1 MKQTYKTFCEQYLAK
16 LESDKEIEKQKNSE
30 FNPFRQTVPATFEL
44 RYYHART
51 SFLFIGGGEYSIVLD
66 DEDLEYLYKK
76 YSKLLAQELEQ
87 NIKELNESYEKVIE
101 Q

>member
-1 MKQTYKTFCEQYLAK
+1 MKQIYKTFCEQYLAK

-51 SFLFIGGGEYSIVLD
+51 PFLFIGGGEYSIVLD

-76 YSKLLAQELEQ
+76 YSKLLTQELEQ
-87 NIKELNESYEKVIE
+87 NIKELNEDYKKVIGE
-101 Q
+101 